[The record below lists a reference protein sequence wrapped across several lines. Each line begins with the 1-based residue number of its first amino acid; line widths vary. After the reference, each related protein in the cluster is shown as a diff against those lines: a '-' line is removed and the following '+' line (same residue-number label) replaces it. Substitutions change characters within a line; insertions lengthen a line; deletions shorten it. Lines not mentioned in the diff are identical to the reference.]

1 MKAIVPAELDGERAD
16 LVVARLGGL
25 SRAEA
30 KAITEAGAV
39 TVDGVTAASKQRLA
53 AGNSVEF
60 EVPPP
65 RETLTPQEVDFSV
78 AYEDEHLA
86 VVEKPAGIVTHPGAG
101 TRSPTLAAGVLQR
114 WPQVRGVG
122 DEGRWGIVH
131 RLDKETSGLLVVALD
146 LHAFD
151 GLRAAIRARAVER
164 SYLALVRGVP
174 DPPAGTIDAPISR
187 DTRSRGRMRVESG
200 GRAARTHY
208 RVVASGASM
217 ALLEVGLDT
226 GRTHQIRVHMAA
238 VGMPI
243 VGDRQYG
250 QSAGSPRLFL
260 HAARLAF
267 DHPATGERIE
277 VESPLPEDLATVL
290 GELGIGA

>member
-1 MKAIVPAELDGERAD
+1 MKAVVPAELDGERAD

-25 SRAEA
+25 SRARA

-39 TVDGVTAASKQRLA
+39 RVDGVTAVPRQRLA
-53 AGNSVEF
+53 AGDTVEF
-60 EVPPP
+60 EVPPAP
-65 RETLTPQEVDFSV
+65 EVLTPQDVDFAV

-86 VVEKPAGIVTHPGAG
+86 VVEKPTGVVTHPGAG

-146 LHAFD
+146 PDAFD
-151 GLRAAIRARAVER
+151 GLRSAIQARAVER

-174 DPPAGTIDAPISR
+174 DPPTGTIDAPISR
-187 DTRSRGRMRVESG
+187 DPRARGRMRVEPG

-208 RVVASGASM
+208 RVVASGSSM

-250 QSAGSPRLFL
+250 RGAGSPRLFL

-267 DHPATGERIE
+267 DHPVTGVRIE

-290 GELGIGA
+290 DGLGIGR